1 MLLWH
6 WVISEK
12 IQRQILSSKGG
23 GGGGG
28 GEEILKKVYAQFSP
42 LLISIVGIFQW
53 KKIF

>member
-12 IQRQILSSKGG
+12 IQRQILSSEE
-23 GGGGG
+23 GG

-42 LLISIVGIFQW
+42 LLISIVGIFTM
-53 KKIF
+53 KKNILNK